1 MKKGLVAIALTGL
14 VSISYGL
21 TFEEAVEQAIQN
33 NYSLKAEKQNIEIA
47 KYQVR
52 IDKNLY
58 FPEFFASFSYTLLK
72 DQIDMDV
79 PPNPPAMP
87 IPFRFKQMDKKF
99 KNIDIGFNVAIYSA
113 GIIPNKIKIS
123 KIDLKASS
131 QNFNEQKNKIVA
143 EVKKAYLDVLQAKAV
158 VEIYQKQLE
167 AVESHVEM
175 VKGFLEE
182 GLVTQVDF
190 LQAKVKLAEV
200 KRDLRT
206 AQGKLKLT
214 KSRLLTIMG
223 KSPDGVVHV
232 QNVLIDIPE
241 NIELKKLEKLAIKHR
256 AILKYLNLQKK
267 KIERFADIQKADFYP
282 KVYAQAKY
290 MYTNQNSYMDP
301 KSNYA
306 FIVGMKLSFRG
317 VEPIEKQR
325 KAKAQEKQLI
335 YKIEDVKSKILLDVK
350 NSYENFET
358 AKENLQVAL
367 SSLDEA
373 QEYYT
378 LVVEQFKNQLAS
390 TTDVL
395 NAEAALTAAKNG
407 KAISYYQYLKAFI
420 DLERAVGTKI
430 KKEVK

>member
-1 MKKGLVAIALTGL
+1 MKKSLIFAAL
-14 VSISYGL
+14 VSLVSVSYGL
-21 TFEEAVEQAIQN
+21 TFEEAVEQTIQN
-33 NYSLKAEKQNIEIA
+33 NYSLKAEKQNIDIA
-47 KYQVR
+47 KYQLK

-58 FPEFFASFSYTLLK
+58 YPEFFASFSYTWLK
-72 DQIDMDV
+72 DQIDIEV
-79 PPNPPAMP
+79 PPNPPLMP
-87 IPFRFKQMDKKF
+87 ISIRFKQMDKKF
-99 KNIDIGFNVAIYSA
+99 KNIDVGINYIIYSG
-113 GIIPNKIKIS
+113 GIRPNKIKIS
-123 KIDLKASS
+123 KIDIKASS

-143 EVKKAYLDVLQAKAV
+143 EVKKAYLDVLQAEAV
-158 VEIYQKQLE
+158 VEIYEKQLE
-167 AVESHVEM
+167 AVKAHVER

-182 GLVTQVDF
+182 GLVTQVDL
-190 LQAKVKLAEV
+190 LQAKVKLSEI
-200 KRDLRT
+200 KRDLRS

-223 KSPDGVVHV
+223 KSPDEDIDV
-232 QNVLIDIPE
+232 QNVLINVPE
-241 NIELKKLEKLAIKHR
+241 ELELKKLEELAIKHR
-256 AILKYLNLQKK
+256 PILKYLNFQKK
-267 KIERFADIQKADFYP
+267 KIERFADIQKSDFYP
-282 KVYAQAKY
+282 KVFAQAKY
-290 MYTNQNSYMDP
+290 TYTDQNSYIDP

-306 FIVGMKLSFRG
+306 VTVGMKLSFRG
-317 VEPIEKQR
+317 VEPVDKQ
-325 KAKAQEKQLI
+325 KKVKAQEKQLI
-335 YKIEDVKSKILLDVK
+335 YKIEDIKSKILLDVK
-350 NSYENFET
+350 NSYENFQT

-395 NAEAALTAAKNG
+395 NAEAALTAARNG